1 MICSEVWVDRQ
12 WLVCVCGYEWTG
24 PDAWNFLSLVRKVA
38 RASDYCLTAFQFF
51 PPAISLQEQVTFWW
65 WSAVLDLTLH
75 LHTNISNAE
84 RYDGSNNKGVYI
96 VFFPPKIFTFFCV
109 CLMTNLHT
117 YNFFISAHNF
127 TRLDQVHKQPYVL
140 FSLNLRVNVYM
151 HLVRYLRYKR
161 GRW

>member
-1 MICSEVWVDRQ
+1 MSWPTVVGMCVWLWVNRTGRLEFFKFGPKSGESE
-12 WLVCVCGYEWTG
+12 WLLFNGISVFSPSY
-24 PDAWNFLSLVRKVA
+24 
-38 RASDYCLTAFQFF
+38 
-51 PPAISLQEQVTFWW
+51 ISLQEQVTFWW

-75 LHTNISNAE
+75 LHTHISNAE

-96 VFFPPKIFTFFCV
+96 VFFPRYLLFFV
-109 CLMTNLHT
+109 FVYKMTNLHT